1 MGSGAGAGPG
11 ARGARWIRRGH
22 ETGSQRRRGGSDAG
36 AKRGARGAKWI
47 RRGRETGSQRDR
59 TLGVMRC
66 RCTECRQMFT
76 VAASAKATQRVCGSA
91 CRRARDRKLARQR
104 RRRDLDEARA
114 DERARQRARRARPA
128 DEAATA
134 ATAEAG
140 CHAPPSAPKLLLS
153 RQEVAEFVDRALARS
168 RATLVR
174 DFRGA
179 LGRYVAKSGGGSVA
193 VTHDP
198 RLASDAGDERFSRNP
213 GDAVTH
219 EPFPEATD
227 GA

>member
-1 MGSGAGAGPG
+1 
-11 ARGARWIRRGH
+11 
-22 ETGSQRRRGGSDAG
+22 
-36 AKRGARGAKWI
+36 
-47 RRGRETGSQRDR
+47 
-59 TLGVMRC
+59 
-66 RCTECRQMFT
+66 MFT

-114 DERARQRARRARPA
+114 DERARQRARRARRA

-134 ATAEAG
+134 ATAESG
-140 CHAPPSAPKLLLS
+140 CHAPPSVPKLLLS
-153 RQEVAEFVDRALARS
+153 RHEVAEFVDRALARS